1 MECEICG
8 AEIHGG
14 SFKVT
19 IDGSEL
25 DVCGKCSQHGTVA
38 NKRTPVSR
46 KVAPVARHLPTRRAT
61 RRTFDTVSDELV
73 EDYETI
79 IRDSRRD
86 RGWSQDQLAGKIK
99 EKASLLKKI
108 ERGEIT
114 PEDSIIKKLERTLN
128 IKLTERDGESDWSG
142 GSLNKG
148 TTLGDIVKIKRK

>member
-8 AEIHGG
+8 SEIHGG

-38 NKRTPVSR
+38 NKRAPVSR
-46 KVAPVARHLPTRRAT
+46 KVAPVARHLPKRSQ

-73 EDYETI
+73 DGYETV
-79 IRDSRRD
+79 IRDARRD
-86 RGWSQDQLAGKIK
+86 RSWSQDQLAGKIK

-114 PEDSIIKKLERTLN
+114 PEDSILKKLERTLD
-128 IKLTERDGESDWSG
+128 IKLTERTGESEWSG

>member
-8 AEIHGG
+8 SEIHGG
-14 SFKVT
+14 SVKVN

-25 DVCGKCSQHGTVA
+25 DACGKCSQLGNVT
-38 NKRTPVSR
+38 NKRSPVSK
-46 KVAPVARHLPTRRAT
+46 KVAPVARHFAKRRPQ
-61 RRTFDTVSDELV
+61 RTSFDTVSDELV
-73 EDYETI
+73 EDYETL

-86 RGWSQDQLAGKIK
+86 RNWSQDQLAGKIK

-114 PEDSIIKKLERTLN
+114 PEDSIIKKLERALN
-128 IKLTERDGESDWSG
+128 IKLTEQGGESDWSG
-142 GSLNKG
+142 GSLSKG